1 MSGVINYSKLGISYS
16 PKIEAYILQKK
27 SGKMSSDKVK
37 IVHLLL
43 DGPKTLEHFVLNGFK
58 IQTCSARLS
67 DLEDEGIVFK
77 KADNHGGFSWYYLEN
92 DISKQELNRKAKMLE
107 KKLAWLKRGLEI
119 NAISQEEHDELAV
132 KFV

>member
-1 MSGVINYSKLGISYS
+1 MENTINYRKLGISYS
-16 PKIEAYILQKK
+16 PKIEAYLTQLK
-27 SGKMSSDKVK
+27 SGKASSDKAK
-37 IVHLLL
+37 IVKTLT
-43 DGPKTLEHFVLNGFK
+43 DGPKTLEHFVLSGFK
-58 IQTCSARLS
+58 IQTISARLS

-119 NAISQEEHDELAV
+119 GAITSEEHDELAV

>member
-1 MSGVINYSKLGISYS
+1 MENTINYRKLGISYS
-16 PKIEAYILQKK
+16 PKIEAYLTQLK
-27 SGKMSSDKVK
+27 SGKALSDKCK
-37 IVHLLL
+37 IIYALT
-43 DGPKTLEHFVLNGFK
+43 DGPKTLEHFVLSGFK
-58 IQTCSARLS
+58 IQTISARLS

-119 NAISQEEHDELAV
+119 GAITTEEHDGLAV